1 MADSDRVFSTEE
13 VNEIDLKGLLI
24 LVESQRIQFECQLS
38 TITCNTELRLQK
50 ELKKEREQ
58 AELRL
63 QKEREERK
71 EELKNE
77 RKERKE
83 AVEKLSRECESLR
96 EGLRQRAG
104 DDTNAQHLSI
114 PSGTDEEDNKIHH
127 APADRT
133 GLLPSIDED
142 EEIIP
147 PKLSSS
153 SHDAPNKYAVV
164 IYEVEVWST
173 KLQWHRSTEND
184 SVQHPSWVRPHQ
196 RPIPNALYI
205 GKDVANACP
214 IVPHIYSRNEKKNE
228 KWEWETE
235 HWRFDKKRSRQIK
248 IGEKYSTTYQ
258 VSQIWLEYKIESIQN
273 HSRSGVRQ
281 TPETDLKPSCI
292 VPSKLNIPTTCSFRT
307 PIHFLSRLL
316 YWDMFQSTKTGGNI
330 QRI

>member
-1 MADSDRVFSTEE
+1 MADSDRVFSTQE

-104 DDTNAQHLSI
+104 DDINAQHLSI

-164 IYEVEVWST
+164 IYEVEVWSM
-173 KLQWHRSTEND
+173 KLKWHRSTEND
-184 SVQHPSWVRPHQ
+184 SIQHPSWVRPHQ

-228 KWEWETE
+228 KWEWETK
-235 HWRFDKKRSRQIK
+235 HWQFDKKRSRQIK

-258 VSQIWLEYKIESIQN
+258 SPALLGYVPVDKDGWEYS
-273 HSRSGVRQ
+273 
-281 TPETDLKPSCI
+281 TDLKRFDDLERAPRGICRWSDKVRRRRWVRFVCTT
-292 VPSKLNIPTTCSFRT
+292 KIPNSGEE
-307 PIHFLSRLL
+307 S
-316 YWDMFQSTKTGGNI
+316 
-330 QRI
+330 